1 MLDVFLTVDTEFW
14 PRRPYVAAGDYL
26 DDFRRDVD
34 GRTPEGDFGLGYQ
47 LDRLTAAGLR
57 AVFFVEALCANA
69 VGIEP
74 VREMVQRVRQG
85 GHDVQLHL
93 HTEWLDRMPQP
104 LLPGRAGRHV
114 RHFSED
120 EQTLLIGNALE
131 RLIEAGAGRPAAFRA
146 GNYGANLDT
155 LRALA
160 RNRIRFD
167 TSYNPAYLDSACDM
181 PREGLL
187 LQPEPWLGVV
197 EFPITF
203 VRTFTGRR
211 RPLQLTACSSGEIEQ
226 ALWQAWRRGW
236 GSVVLVWHSFELI
249 RGRNVPPF
257 RARLD
262 RIALGR
268 FERLCRFLQRHR
280 DKFRTTTFAEPL
292 ATECLGNS
300 QALPLR
306 ARAADTLVRW
316 VEQLTRRMS
325 RQ

>member
-1 MLDVFLTVDTEFW
+1 
-14 PRRPYVAAGDYL
+14 
-26 DDFRRDVD
+26 
-34 GRTPEGDFGLGYQ
+34 
-47 LDRLTAAGLR
+47 
-57 AVFFVEALCANA
+57 

-93 HTEWLDRMPQP
+93 HTEWLGRMPEP
-104 LLPGRAGRHV
+104 LLPGRAGQHL
-114 RHFSED
+114 RHFSEE
-120 EQTLLIGNALE
+120 EQTLLVGTALE
-131 RLIEAGAGRPAAFRA
+131 RLVEAGGDRPMAFRA

-160 RNRIRFD
+160 RNGILFD

-226 ALWQAWRRGW
+226 GLWQAWRRGW
-236 GSVVLVWHSFELI
+236 GFVVLVWHSFELI
-249 RGRNVPPF
+249 RGRNAPPYQ
-257 RARLD
+257 ARLD
-262 RIALGR
+262 RIALRR
-268 FERLCRFLQRHR
+268 FERLCRFLEGHR
-280 DKFRTTTFAEPL
+280 DKFRTATFAEPL
-292 ATECLGNS
+292 AAECSGNS
-300 QALPLR
+300 QTSPLR
-306 ARAADTLVRW
+306 ARAAHTLVRW
-316 VEQLTRRMS
+316 GEQLTRRM
-325 RQ
+325 RR